1 MTLKELTC
9 SVTQEVVGPTNAKQ
23 SLVKCIKLCSYLIQP
38 VRLSISSTKHLS
50 MHWLCCFKQ
59 GKRIGLQA
67 KASGQISQKLH
78 KSQSHKVRQNEV
90 HSVINFRIFLA
101 QKTKKKK
108 SQTFIFNTA
117 FWKARMLAKI
127 WKDTW
132 GLEDGNEYGNEGK
145 IHISCSKYKEWGL
158 RVLVYNQLDMSQELC
173 SGDQE
178 GQWLLGLCEELE
190 WQ

>member
-1 MTLKELTC
+1 MTLEKLTC
-9 SVTQEVVGPTNAKQ
+9 SVTQEVVGPTYAKQ
-23 SLVKCIKLCSYLIQP
+23 SLVKRIKLCSYLIQP
-38 VRLSISSTKHLS
+38 VRLSVSSTKHLS

-67 KASGQISQKLH
+67 KASSQISQKLH

-108 SQTFIFNTA
+108 KISNLHFQYCILRSQNA
-117 FWKARMLAKI
+117 GKN
-127 WKDTW
+127 
-132 GLEDGNEYGNEGK
+132 LEG
-145 IHISCSKYKEWGL
+145 H
-158 RVLVYNQLDMSQELC
+158 
-173 SGDQE
+173 
-178 GQWLLGLCEELE
+178 LGAGR